1 MTIFSTIFNAV
12 SPVSSSI
19 LKPVAIGGAVIV
31 VVGGFYAYAQERQ
44 KTADDAKYQ
53 AIIYQQEIIN
63 AKKEGVQH
71 DEYENAKTQ
80 LQQNIA
86 ALADNNDLLNA
97 YADSLLQ
104 TATSADKA
112 SSGGNTAGNN
122 RCSQTKRRALSEA
135 IAELSDCTAT
145 ELNIWN
151 LWQSDRKVCK

>member
-63 AKKEGVQH
+63 AKKEGVLH
-71 DEYENAKTQ
+71 CYRFVSCFDGRWYGF
-80 LQQNIA
+80 
-86 ALADNNDLLNA
+86 
-97 YADSLLQ
+97 
-104 TATSADKA
+104 
-112 SSGGNTAGNN
+112 GGT
-122 RCSQTKRRALSEA
+122 R
-135 IAELSDCTAT
+135 
-145 ELNIWN
+145 
-151 LWQSDRKVCK
+151 